1 MSPGVSLGQQPLGG
15 RYRLVREL
23 GRGGFG
29 HTYLAEDSH
38 RFHELCVL
46 KEFAPQISGESA
58 LEKARQLF
66 EREAGVLYQLN
77 HPQIPRFRELLRTQ
91 NRLFLVQDYVD
102 GPTYRDLLTARL
114 KYGDTFSE
122 GDVRQLLQQL
132 LPVLIYLHS
141 IGVIHRDISPD
152 NLIQRNVDGLPVLID
167 FGGVKQLAQQV
178 EHRLGFDGTAAD
190 DKTRLGKAG
199 YTPLEQFAGD
209 EIDATVDLYA
219 LAATVVELLT
229 GQAPQTLYDPEQQT
243 WRWRQQVAVS
253 GQLATVL
260 DRMLAPSPAQRYGS
274 AAAVMQALN
283 LPMPATAE
291 TATTPAY
298 PWTPAAPLP
307 QMATPPQTAYAPPA
321 VPSGASASGFWQALL
336 GLLLLLVTAGL
347 VWWGLRQGGV
357 QLGGNSAAD
366 RAGTRQ
372 SATEQG
378 RLQILQQRSQE
389 LGVDWA
395 YLVRLSDALFYQRY
409 PQRREQPLGDGPED
423 AELRAEW
430 DALAGEMLSW
440 VESNLSSQARQ
451 RLGQY
456 SPAQLERWQSQV
468 NRLHV
473 SSTALY
479 DLADARFGRRF
490 PDYSVDRST
499 AGPIEQIWF
508 AIAADQVRALQSGE
522 RLSEVR
528 FSPGAYRQRINDT
541 IAPSRGRVY
550 IMNLRAGQFLRL
562 NLQAPAQSTQLSLYL
577 PNPSGDQPYL
587 LADTNQTTWSGE
599 LPESGYYEVVVV
611 SVSDAPI
618 AYRLDI
624 AVDNISIPPA
634 PDADETPAA
643 DESEPPADEDTA
655 PPAAGERS
663 DSDSDRDDEPAADGP
678 GADDEP

>member
-38 RFHELCVL
+38 RFNELCVL
-46 KEFAPQISGESA
+46 KEFAPQVSGESA

-102 GPTYRDLLTARL
+102 GPTYRDLLAARL

-122 GDVRQLLQQL
+122 GDVRLLLQHL
-132 LPVLIYLHS
+132 LPVLAYLHS

-178 EHRLGFDGTAAD
+178 EHRLGFDGAAAS
-190 DKTRLGKAG
+190 DKTRLGKEG
-199 YTPLEQFAGD
+199 YAPIEQFADGEVD
-209 EIDATVDLYA
+209 VTVDLYA

-229 GQAPQTLYDPEQQT
+229 GHSPQALYDPDQKT
-243 WRWRQQVAVS
+243 WHWRQRVS
-253 GQLATVL
+253 VGAQLASVL
-260 DRMLAPSPAQRYGS
+260 DRMLAPSPGQRYGS
-274 AAAVMQALN
+274 ALAVMQALN
-283 LPMPATAE
+283 LPRPAAAE
-291 TATTPAY
+291 SMAAAPSPGWEAPPPLPPLATPA
-298 PWTPAAPLP
+298 
-307 QMATPPQTAYAPPA
+307 QTAYAPPA
-321 VPSGASASGFWQALL
+321 VPPTPSASGFWQALL
-336 GLLLLLVTAGL
+336 GLFLLLITAGL
-347 VWWGLRQGGV
+347 IWWGLRQGGG
-357 QLGGNSAAD
+357 QWGGDPTAETV
-366 RAGTRQ
+366 GTRQ
-372 SATEQG
+372 SAVEQG
-378 RLQILQQRSQE
+378 RLQALQQRSQE
-389 LGVDWA
+389 LGIDWA

-409 PQRREQPLGDGPED
+409 PERRDQPLGEGPED

-430 DALAGEMLSW
+430 DALAAEMLSW
-440 VESNLSSQARQ
+440 FEGNLSSPARQ

-456 SPAQLERWQSQV
+456 SPAIRERWQAQM

-479 DLADARFGRRF
+479 DLADARFARRF
-490 PDYSVDRST
+490 PGYSVDRST

-522 RLSEVR
+522 RLSEIR
-528 FSPGAYRQRINDT
+528 FARDAYRQRINDT
-541 IAPSRGRVY
+541 IAPGRGRVY
-550 IMNLRAGQFLRL
+550 IMNLRADQFLRL
-562 NLQAPAQSTQLSLYL
+562 NLQAPSQSTQLSLYL
-577 PNPSGDQPYL
+577 PSPTDEQPHL
-587 LADTNQTTWSGE
+587 LADARQTTWSGA
-599 LPESGYYEVVVV
+599 LPQSGYYEVVVV
-611 SVSDAPI
+611 SASDTPI

-624 AVDNISIPPA
+624 AVDDVSVPPA
-634 PDADETPAA
+634 P
-643 DESEPPADEDTA
+643 EP
-655 PPAAGERS
+655 
-663 DSDSDRDDEPAADGP
+663 DSDSEDSSSAEDAAPSEDPENTEREPTDEAPPDS
-678 GADDEP
+678 DEEGSPD